1 MSKSYRAIF
10 LHVIFQIRKN
20 HPFLLALRKQRKYS
34 SKNFNS
40 FFFFNCYQREISF
53 PFGSRSIFPGNR
65 TTNHRRR
72 RRFWWDNCFFKSA
85 GSTDPVGSFSTFIR
99 GFWTW
104 HEGVWIWCV
113 LFLRKPGRTWPRY
126 LLLRREHRQTP
137 IAARTSLKRDFNAP
151 HSHVSLS
158 IPRTYFLPLQFAWGF
173 CFIPCCSRLWRLT
186 SFPRLILLIFL
197 LLPFSIIPAACI
209 LRQVKL
215 DYARIMRRSADGY
228 KMNVK
233 LDIVKE

>member
-72 RRFWWDNCFFKSA
+72 RRF
-85 GSTDPVGSFSTFIR
+85 GGITV
-99 GFWTW
+99 
-104 HEGVWIWCV
+104 
-113 LFLRKPGRTWPRY
+113 
-126 LLLRREHRQTP
+126 
-137 IAARTSLKRDFNAP
+137 SLKARDQPTQLARFQ
-151 HSHVSLS
+151 LS
-158 IPRTYFLPLQFAWGF
+158 FADFGRGTRESGSGVYFSCANRVGRGRDIS
-173 CFIPCCSRLWRLT
+173 CSDESIVRHRSRL
-186 SFPRLILLIFL
+186 
-197 LLPFSIIPAACI
+197 
-209 LRQVKL
+209 V
-215 DYARIMRRSADGY
+215 RRSNEILTRPIPTCHSPSREPTFFPCNLHEDFVSFHVAPASDG
-228 KMNVK
+228 
-233 LDIVKE
+233 